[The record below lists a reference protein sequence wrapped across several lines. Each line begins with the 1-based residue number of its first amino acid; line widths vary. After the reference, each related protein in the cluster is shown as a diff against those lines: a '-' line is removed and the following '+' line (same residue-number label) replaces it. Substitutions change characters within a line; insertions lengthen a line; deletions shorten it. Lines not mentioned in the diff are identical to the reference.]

1 MDPELLR
8 YVKVLVKF
16 AVGVLALLGVY
27 LLFNYIFPILGDVLG
42 SFPIY
47 FMPFI
52 LALLLALLIE
62 PAISFMERRLRLKRG
77 PATLMSMLLV
87 LGSLSWVLVTLVSRL
102 INELVSI
109 YQSLS
114 MRSGDLSRVIA
125 ESLEQAQ
132 VFYLRLNLP
141 PELENSIQTN
151 LFGLLDRLQHVLN
164 SVVTALIELVA
175 NLPGY
180 FIFLLIA
187 LIATYFV
194 ARERP
199 EIREWFLKSLPESW
213 EGKTRTVARDLVTAF
228 LGWVKALLI
237 LTSITAILTIVG
249 LTMLRVD
256 YALTIGLIT
265 GLLDILPILGPGTI
279 FVPWII
285 ISFVMGNTGL
295 GIGLLIL
302 YMVLVTVRY
311 ILEPRILGDNIG
323 LHPLAT
329 LIALYVGLKVAGV
342 AGMILG
348 PAVVVVFLA
357 CRRAGMFDKW
367 SWQRID

>member
-1 MDPELLR
+1 MDPELLK

-27 LLFNYIFPILGDVLG
+27 LLFNYVFPIVGDVLG
-42 SFPIY
+42 SLPMY

-62 PAISFMERRLRLKRG
+62 PAISFMERRLKMKRG
-77 PATLMSMLLV
+77 PSTILSMLLV
-87 LGSLSWVLVTLVSRL
+87 LGSLSLVLVALISRL

-109 YQSLS
+109 YKSLS
-114 MRSGDLSRVIA
+114 MRSGDLGQTIA
-125 ESLEQAQ
+125 DGLEQVQ
-132 VFYLRLNLP
+132 VFYVRLNLP
-141 PELENSIQTN
+141 LEMEESIQSN
-151 LFGLLDRLQHVLN
+151 LYRLLNRLEDVLN
-164 SVVTALIELVA
+164 SVVNTLIELA
-175 NLPGY
+175 ASLPGY

-187 LIATYFV
+187 LIATYFI
-194 ARERP
+194 AHERP
-199 EIREWFLKSLPESW
+199 EIKEWLLKTLPDSW
-213 EGKTRTVARDLVTAF
+213 EGKTRTVGRDLVAAF

-237 LTSITAILTIVG
+237 LTSVTAIITIVG
-249 LTMLRVD
+249 LSMLGVE

-265 GLLDILPILGPGTI
+265 GLLDVLPILGPGTI

-285 ISFVMGNTGL
+285 ISLVTGNTGL
-295 GIGLLIL
+295 AIGL
-302 YMVLVTVRY
+302 MVLYVIMVTVRY

-342 AGMILG
+342 VGMILG

-357 CRRAGMFDKW
+357 CHRAGVFDKW

>member
-16 AVGVLALLGVY
+16 AVGVLALLGGY
-27 LLFNYIFPILGDVLG
+27 LLFTYVFPIVGDVLG
-42 SFPIY
+42 SLPMY

-77 PATLMSMLLV
+77 PATLLSMLLV
-87 LGSLSWVLVTLVSRL
+87 LGSMSLVLISLVSRL
-102 INELVSI
+102 INELISI
-109 YQSLS
+109 YKSLS
-114 MRSGDLSRVIA
+114 MRSGELSRVIA
-125 ESLEQAQ
+125 DSLQQAQ

-141 PELENSIQTN
+141 SELENSIQTN
-151 LFGLLDRLQHVLN
+151 LYGLLSSLEKILN
-164 SVVTALIELVA
+164 AVVTTLIALVA
-175 NLPGY
+175 NIPGY

-187 LIATYFV
+187 LIATYFI

-199 EIREWFLKSLPESW
+199 EIKEWFIKTLPESW
-213 EGKTRTVARDLVTAF
+213 EGKTRTVATDLVTAF
-228 LGWVKALLI
+228 MGWVKAVLI
-237 LTSITAILTIVG
+237 LTSITAIQVIVG
-249 LTMLRVD
+249 LAILRVD
-256 YALTIGLIT
+256 YALTIGLLS
-265 GLLDILPILGPGTI
+265 GLFDILPILGPGTI

-285 ISFVMGNTGL
+285 ISFFKGNTGL
-295 GIGLLIL
+295 AIGLTIL
-302 YMVLVTVRY
+302 YMVIVTVRY

-329 LIALYVGLKVAGV
+329 LVALYVGLKVAGV
-342 AGMILG
+342 VGIILG

-357 CRRAGMFDKW
+357 CHRAGIFDKW
-367 SWQRID
+367 SWKRID